1 LVKRCKEQETLEQ
14 MEMWEIILGNGRPM
28 YEEDMNIDYW
38 MAKKKLEKK
47 IRLKKRAPRAQIEK

>member
-1 LVKRCKEQETLEQ
+1 MSKKCKEQKALEQ

-38 MAKKKLEKK
+38 MTKKKLENK
-47 IRLKKRAPRAQIEK
+47 IRLKKRDS

>member
-1 LVKRCKEQETLEQ
+1 MVKRCKEQETLEQ